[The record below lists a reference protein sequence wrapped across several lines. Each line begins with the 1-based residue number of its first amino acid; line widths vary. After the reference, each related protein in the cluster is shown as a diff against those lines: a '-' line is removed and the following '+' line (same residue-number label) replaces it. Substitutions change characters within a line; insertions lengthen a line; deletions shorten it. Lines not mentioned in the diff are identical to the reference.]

1 MIHKNYARFEKQN
14 PEMKKHVDS
23 MYVLV
28 NEYAKANGIKLA
40 YNDIAEIF
48 VEAIAT
54 YISDSAEFNVKLNR

>member
-1 MIHKNYARFEKQN
+1 MIHKNYT
-14 PEMKKHVDS
+14 EMTVEDVEHVDQ
-23 MYVLV
+23 MYKLI

-54 YISDSAEFNVKLNR
+54 YIVDSKNSKYGKL